1 VERPN
6 HQRRQ
11 QAALTVERLDDP
23 ANTDALARI
32 RGGVSHG
39 ETDVTGGL
47 TVWHTEC
54 VMRTGTIIID
64 WRVGLE

>member
-1 VERPN
+1 M
-6 HQRRQ
+6 
-11 QAALTVERLDDP
+11 
-23 ANTDALARI
+23 I